1 MLCSPCVMALVVLA
15 TVCFLAC
22 VFLLFVLFEWTR
34 DSKRKTTNRTAVNDS
49 AGETDE
55 KKLQIVSPRRSIA
68 KGDRFSRS
76 SRWVQGMGER
86 SRNCGPGSSE
96 CERTAYEKVARSLR
110 SGQEN
115 LREKNAY

>member
-1 MLCSPCVMALVVLA
+1 MALVVLA

-55 KKLQIVSPRRSIA
+55 KKLQIVSPRRASKRGIA
-68 KGDRFSRS
+68 FREAHAGSRVWENGRGIAGLEAASANELLTRKSPDR
-76 SRWVQGMGER
+76 
-86 SRNCGPGSSE
+86 
-96 CERTAYEKVARSLR
+96 
-110 SGQEN
+110 
-115 LREKNAY
+115 